1 MYKRQSQDKDDWRRG
16 LSGAGGTYRSGE
28 DPVVKKAA
36 ARAAGST
43 FGYEAGDKVE
53 HKKFGRGVVESITG
67 SGNDAR
73 VYIRFNDVGRKE
85 LLLALAAKNM
95 QKK

>member
-1 MYKRQSQDKDDWRRG
+1 M
-16 LSGAGGTYRSGE
+16 
-28 DPVVKKAA
+28 KKAA

-53 HKKFGRGVVESITG
+53 HKKFGRGVIESITG

-73 VYIRFNDVGRKE
+73 VYIRFNDVGSKE